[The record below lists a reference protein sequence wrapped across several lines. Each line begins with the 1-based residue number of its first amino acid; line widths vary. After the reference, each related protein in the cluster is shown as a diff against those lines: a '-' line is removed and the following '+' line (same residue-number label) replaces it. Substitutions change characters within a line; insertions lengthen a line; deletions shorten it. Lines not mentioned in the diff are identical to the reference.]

1 VPVRLSIVVTS
12 AVLGLLGA
20 AAPAPA
26 QYPHQVD
33 DFIEVAPFK
42 VHLPAAPP
50 APLHE
55 NSTYGGAITCGRRRI
70 WRLTL
75 SYATRRDRPN
85 VSLFQATR
93 LCRDTPY
100 KRRLRTARVLGST
113 VSIYYRCGHDGS
125 REICPRRSG
134 VARWARQ
141 GRLTLSARMR
151 VSGTWVAFSANN
163 LSVGKLLEV
172 MRSMRPADT
181 NRPSVA
187 FSMFSAAGGT
197 VRCLMSAGQAS
208 CLSGGSAITA
218 LLSDEPQDIEIWGG
232 LCAMPPPDPRGYRSC
247 TDFRL
252 PARAPTLEDG
262 QRSVA
267 DRVVCEATG
276 PSVTCRATAGPLTGR
291 GFRIDSGSAARIG

>member
-1 VPVRLSIVVTS
+1 VPVRLSIVVTA

-26 QYPHQVD
+26 QDQVD
-33 DFIEVAPFK
+33 DFVEIAPFK

-55 NSTYGGAITCGRRRI
+55 QSTYGGTITCGGRRI

-75 SYATRRDRPN
+75 SYATSPDRPY
-85 VSLFQATR
+85 VSLFQAKR
-93 LCRDTPY
+93 LCRDTRY
-100 KRRLRTARVLGST
+100 KRRLRAARILGSP
-113 VSIYYRCGHDGS
+113 VSIYYRCAHDGS
-125 REICPRRSG
+125 REVCPRRSG

-151 VSGTWVAFSANN
+151 VSGTWVSFLANK
-163 LSVGKLLEV
+163 LSVARLLRV

-187 FSMFSAAGGT
+187 FSIFSAAGGT
-197 VRCLMSAGQAS
+197 VRCSMYAGQAS
-208 CLSGGSAITA
+208 CSAGGTTITA
-218 LLSDEPQDIEIWGG
+218 LLSDEQQDIEIWGG
-232 LCAMPPPDPRGYRSC
+232 LCAMPPPDPRGYQSC
-247 TDFRL
+247 TEVRL
-252 PARAPTLEDG
+252 PARAPTLADG

-267 DRVVCEATG
+267 DRIVCEATG
-276 PSVTCRATAGPLTGR
+276 PSVTCRATAGPLNGR
-291 GFRIDSGSAARIG
+291 GFRIDAASVARIG